1 MHSSEP
7 TYHAKENAN
16 VGRYFL
22 RRRCFLALVFVVIT
36 CLILRRKLNKNFDAE
51 FVLKPVHGVETPTHL
66 FHLHIPKT
74 AGTKLAS
81 QLSEISRN
89 SDKWLKCFPM
99 LQPKCCFNIPRKR
112 RELAAFL
119 EAFARNRSMCNIAS
133 SEWSYTDLNDELD
146 LDTVQIVTM
155 VRDPMMLVR
164 SALEHDIRLTK
175 LNGSFSF
182 YTTVD
187 EKLEMVRTP
196 NDKPKGIP
204 IQNMQSKWLLPEG
217 TVDFSSIE
225 RHVNSLFFV
234 GVQEYFEHS
243 LCLLWYKIGYKV
255 RGLKESCGCEGL
267 GNPSSYA
274 NHQTDEVLVRFTYNS
289 LQLKYISEMIAV
301 DRMLYASATRR
312 FFLEV
317 EEMQKALQIDMLSCL
332 FPRTD
337 LTIYDF
343 VCEEGECEF
352 GSSWQTLEP
361 RGGQTQ
367 GGFRVAQI

>member
-1 MHSSEP
+1 M
-7 TYHAKENAN
+7 
-16 VGRYFL
+16 
-22 RRRCFLALVFVVIT
+22 VFVVNF
-36 CLILRRKLNKNFDAE
+36 CLIPQRKLNKNFDAE
-51 FVLKPVHGVETPTHL
+51 FLLKPVRDVEAPTHL

-89 SDKWLKCFPM
+89 SDKWLKCWPS
-99 LQPKCCFNIPRKR
+99 LQPKCCFNNPRKR
-112 RELAAFL
+112 SELAAFL
-119 EAFARNRSMCNIAS
+119 EAFARNRSMCNVAS
-133 SEWSYTDLNDELD
+133 SEWSYADLNDKLD
-146 LDTVQIVTM
+146 FDTVQIITM

-175 LNGSFSF
+175 LNGSFSNFTF

-217 TVDFSSIE
+217 TIDFSSIE
-225 RHVNSLFFV
+225 RHVHSLFFV
-234 GVQEYFEHS
+234 GVQEYFDHS

-255 RGLKESCGCEGL
+255 RGLKSICGCERL
-267 GNPSSYA
+267 GNPSSYV
-274 NHQTDEVLVRFTYNS
+274 NHRTDEALVSFTYSS
-289 LQLKYISEMIAV
+289 LQLKYISEMIGV

-317 EEMQKALQIDMLSCL
+317 EEMQKTLRIDMLSCL

-337 LTIYDF
+337 LTIRDF

-352 GSSWQTLEP
+352 GSSWPTLH
-361 RGGQTQ
+361 RAARRTDT
-367 GGFRVAQI
+367 RNSNM